1 MKKVLLIL
9 IVISMICGCSKDS
22 ESTDIVDKN
31 VIATF
36 RQSNADKDITSFFA
50 SELPLMRK
58 YYDFETPFEWKGEIN
73 ADTCKLINSM
83 EEFRAFYY
91 GEVPLPQIDF
101 SNQTLIIGWHE
112 FGLIDEM
119 DKLELRKDANGYT
132 LNVYTLRYKGL
143 HDAATYWLCYW
154 GIFPKQ
160 TKEPVSVNFNMNWK

>member
-1 MKKVLLIL
+1 MKKVLLFL
-9 IVISMICGCSKDS
+9 TLISMVCSCSKDS
-22 ESTDIVDKN
+22 EATEIIDEN

-36 RQSNADKDITSFFA
+36 KQSNAGSDVTKFFA

-58 YYDFETPFEWKGEIN
+58 YYDFEVPFYWRGTIYTE
-73 ADTCKLINSM
+73 TCKLVNSM
-83 EEFRAFYY
+83 EEFQAFYY

-143 HDAATYWLCYW
+143 HNAATYWLCYW

-160 TKEPVSVNFNMNWK
+160 TEGPVSVNIIMNTK

>member
-1 MKKVLLIL
+1 MKKVLLL
-9 IVISMICGCSKDS
+9 LAFVSMICSCSKDS
-22 ESTDIVDKN
+22 DSTEIVDEN

-58 YYDFETPFEWKGEIN
+58 YYDLETPFEWKGEIH

-83 EEFRAFYY
+83 EEFWAFYY

-101 SNQTLIIGWHE
+101 SSQTLIIGWHE

-119 DKLELRKDANGYT
+119 DRLELRKDANGYT

-143 HDAATYWLCYW
+143 NPADTYWLGYW

-160 TKEPVSVNFNMNWK
+160 TKEPVGVNFIINTK